1 MWSLQK
7 LLTQNLLSSMSF
19 KGLQT
24 PFINKTPSRHT
35 KQILTTNIY
44 NPGKVSEWG
53 GKKKEVRDF
62 QEDVKNMDKS

>member
-1 MWSLQK
+1 
-7 LLTQNLLSSMSF
+7 MSF

-53 GKKKEVRDF
+53 GKKKKKKEELEIFKR
-62 QEDVKNMDKS
+62 M

>member
-53 GKKKEVRDF
+53 GKKKKKKEELEIFKR
-62 QEDVKNMDKS
+62 M